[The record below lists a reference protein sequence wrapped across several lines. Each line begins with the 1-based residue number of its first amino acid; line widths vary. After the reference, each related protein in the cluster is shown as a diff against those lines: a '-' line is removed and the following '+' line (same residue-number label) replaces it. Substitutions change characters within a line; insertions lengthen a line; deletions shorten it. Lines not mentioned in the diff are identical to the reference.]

1 MAAITRPTPGSWTP
15 MVRTSLHRTC
25 VARPCATDQGRP
37 PRSPSAEFAR
47 RKPSPTYSP
56 QASPGRRSRTPPPNM
71 EPQDKIQDKIP
82 QVDPYSGEANR
93 ALQEAG
99 DRADTVRPPSLATA
113 SPSREAVHLPGPAG
127 EGGPAST
134 SYPPAWHL
142 SGSPGPRRRDRG
154 PRQPCPTSAVRYPA
168 CGAGR
173 ELRGHLH
180 HPPRHLL

>member
-1 MAAITRPTPGSWTP
+1 
-15 MVRTSLHRTC
+15 
-25 VARPCATDQGRP
+25 
-37 PRSPSAEFAR
+37 
-47 RKPSPTYSP
+47 
-56 QASPGRRSRTPPPNM
+56 M
-71 EPQDKIQDKIP
+71 EPQDKIHDKIP

-168 CGAGR
+168 FGAGR

-180 HPPRHLL
+180 HPPRHLLSAGGGRLEAVGGDGAHGAPALLRAEQGRADPGENQAELKHRRDAGFCFNAA

>member
-1 MAAITRPTPGSWTP
+1 
-15 MVRTSLHRTC
+15 
-25 VARPCATDQGRP
+25 
-37 PRSPSAEFAR
+37 
-47 RKPSPTYSP
+47 
-56 QASPGRRSRTPPPNM
+56 M

-113 SPSREAVHLPGPAG
+113 SPSREAVHLPGQAG

-134 SYPPAWHL
+134 SCPPAWHL
-142 SGSPGPRRRDRG
+142 SGPPGPRRRDRG

-168 CGAGR
+168 FGAGR

-180 HPPRHLL
+180 HPPLSAGGGRLEAVGRDGAHYFGQNKGAPTREKNQAELKHRREAGFCFNAA